1 MNTWETQETPTRQ
14 PSPDAQRSGGPAI
27 LEPDGDGLGPYPA
40 PSGRRGLRLVAGVLA
55 VAVLGGAGW
64 WAGGHPGLDTGT
76 KPAAPAAPTAT
87 ATVARQDLS
96 GQTKVSGT
104 LGYAGSANVQ
114 SPLSGR
120 VTWLPK
126 AGQVIGRGGTL
137 FSVDNQPVQLFY
149 GNLPPWRDLAV
160 GVDDGPDVN
169 QLEQNLAA
177 LGYDPDHQI
186 TVDNHYSWATKA
198 AVKRWQKARG
208 LDQTGTFTTGMPVV
222 FLPWTVRVATLS
234 ASIGGQAAP
243 GQPAYTVTSARHQVT
258 VDLDVSQQSY
268 VKQGDRVDIT
278 LPNGRH
284 TSGRIGEVGRVA
296 ETSGDPPNQTT
307 TIPVTVT
314 LDHPDAGG
322 RLDQAP
328 VEVYVT
334 TQTRRGVLAVPVTA
348 LLALK
353 EGGYA
358 VETVDAAG
366 QHQLL
371 AVRLGVFSGGMVEVA
386 GAGLRAG
393 TKVVTA
399 Q

>member
-1 MNTWETQETPTRQ
+1 VSTQETPTRQ
-14 PSPDAQRSGGPAI
+14 PSPDAQRPGGPAI
-27 LEPDGDGLGPYPA
+27 LEPDGLGPYP
-40 PSGRRGLRLVAGVLA
+40 PPPGGRRRRRLLAGVLA
-55 VAVLGGAGW
+55 VAVLAGAGW
-64 WAGGHPGLDTGT
+64 WAAGHPGLDTST
-76 KPAAPAAPTAT
+76 TPATPAAPVAT
-87 ATVARQDLS
+87 AQVQRQDLS
-96 GQTKVSGT
+96 GQTKVDGT
-104 LGYAGSANVQ
+104 LGYAGTAAVQ

-120 VTWLPK
+120 ITWLPK
-126 AGQVIGRGGTL
+126 VGRVIRRGSTL
-137 FSVDNQPVQLFY
+137 LAVDNTPVQLFY
-149 GNLPPWRDLAV
+149 GNLPAWRDLAV
-160 GVDDGPDVN
+160 GVDDGPDIR
-169 QLEQNLAA
+169 QLEHNLVA

-186 TVDNHYSWATKA
+186 TVDNHFTWATKA

-208 LDQTGTFTTGMPVV
+208 LDQTGTFTTAMPAV
-222 FLPWTVRVATLS
+222 FLPWPVRVNTLS
-234 ASIGGQAAP
+234 GSVGGQAAP
-243 GQPAYTVTSARHQVT
+243 GGPVYTVTSDRHQVT

-268 VKQGDRVDIT
+268 VKAGDRVQVT
-278 LPNGRH
+278 LPNGRKVK
-284 TSGRIGEVGRVA
+284 GRISEVGRVA
-296 ETSGDPPNQTT
+296 ETQGSGQEQTT

-314 LDHPDAGG
+314 LDNPKAGG

-334 TQTRRGVLAVPVTA
+334 TQTRKGVLAVPVSA

-366 QHQLL
+366 QHHLV
-371 AVRLGVFSGGMVEVA
+371 AVRLGIFSEGLVEVA